1 MIAYAAT
8 PARGAG
14 GCRFD
19 EGEKMKDIAVVAA
32 AIAITLL
39 LVMLTDD
46 VVDALIRTG
55 AEIAILRRLP

>member
-1 MIAYAAT
+1 
-8 PARGAG
+8 
-14 GCRFD
+14 
-19 EGEKMKDIAVVAA
+19 MKDIAVVAA